1 MANNNDIMTV
11 LAQLTEQLGN
21 LAKVI
26 TAPAAAPAPAVVKK
40 VAPPKAAK
48 RPVAP
53 QLVED
58 FQKWFYTADE
68 ALLYNV
74 RRGQWECK
82 LGDTGKGTAHV
93 LLFHSALTND
103 IADASDVIGIRPIG
117 SKATIFNGSRITYG
131 TSRRAQK
138 QPQVV
143 AEACGA
149 IPIPFQNVVSK
160 EIGAGLDLAKLSILD
175 WQGSEKLII
184 PPISRKRD
192 WTGDFYVVERHFAG
206 AMVLKV
212 ENKYFLFDADR
223 EEVRHH
229 GFNPF
234 FTQLPKAAQTVA
246 EAYEALMPDAVQKA
260 RANGLKIVRQ
270 GEFFFVPE
278 NPHAMEAR
286 ILAQLRLSAD
296 ALKTAAPTASAF
308 VYRQLMERICLYGA
322 SRINFSN
329 RKRLKEVFDFRER
342 CITHTNGYLPEGTNT
357 EIKAGTAL
365 IKLCQELDRS
375 VGPEKAAC
383 LELPK
388 EPNSK
393 AEWQVRQAWEDV
405 RNTGTLLTYAHHELN
420 TRLDRV
426 SERYVGGL
434 NGRPGRMEQVRTPG
448 TDPFKIAYNMNI
460 SSDDVGGGRATRSRN
475 NHQATAVFV
484 DKDGAIY
491 AAGAVFHSGRE
502 HQPVYLE
509 GWHRVYANTA
519 TANWTVRTGQP
530 TE

>member
-1 MANNNDIMTV
+1 MANNNDIMAV

-21 LAKVI
+21 LAKAVA
-26 TAPAAAPAPAVVKK
+26 APAPAPAVVKK
-40 VAPPKAAK
+40 AAPPKVDK
-48 RPVAP
+48 KPVAP
-53 QLVED
+53 QLVTD

-68 ALLYNV
+68 KALYSV

-82 LGDTGKGTAHV
+82 VGNANMGTAHV
-93 LLFHSALTND
+93 LLFHSALKND
-103 IADASDVIGIRPIG
+103 IADASDVIGIRPVG
-117 SKATIFNGSRITYG
+117 SKAAIFNGSRITYG
-131 TSRRAQK
+131 TSHRAQK
-138 QPQVV
+138 QPQAI

-160 EIGAGLDLAKLSILD
+160 EIGAGLDLAKLTILD
-175 WQGSEKLII
+175 WRGSEKMVI

-206 AMVLKV
+206 AMVLKI

-223 EEVRHH
+223 EEAKHH

-234 FTQLPKAAQTVA
+234 FTQLPKAAQSVA
-246 EAYEALMPDAVQKA
+246 EAYETLMPDAVKKA
-260 RANGLKIVRQ
+260 RDSGLKIVRQ

-278 NPHAMEAR
+278 DPKTVEAR
-286 ILAQLRLSAD
+286 ILSRVSLGIGAQN
-296 ALKTAAPTASAF
+296 AAVF
-308 VYRQLMERICLYGA
+308 VYRQLVERICLFGA
-322 SRINFSN
+322 SRVNFSN
-329 RKRLKEVFDFRER
+329 RKRLKEVLDFQER
-342 CITHTNGYLPEGTNT
+342 CITHAGGCLPESENT
-357 EIKAGTAL
+357 LIKAGNVLSSLVQAL
-365 IKLCQELDRS
+365 GRN
-375 VGPEKAAC
+375 VGSDKAAC

-388 EPNSK
+388 EPNQK
-393 AEWQVRQAWEDV
+393 AEWAV
-405 RNTGTLLTYAHHELN
+405 RNAWQDMHNIGTIMPYIHHELD
-420 TRLDRV
+420 TRLDRI
-426 SERYVGGL
+426 SERYMGGI
-434 NGRPGRMEQVRTPG
+434 NGNQGRYEQVRTPG
-448 TDPFKIAYNMNI
+448 TDPFRIAFNMNI

-519 TANWTVRTGQP
+519 TANWQVSG
-530 TE
+530 EVD